1 MPRRVHKPVLLCP
14 RSSRLLGVTAL
25 LITSLFVTLLSE
37 RVTTSQAQQSGAPG
51 ESNPTKLKTTS
62 SSTRSR
68 KKETTP
74 RGRIASAATKPVPA
88 TPARPNLANERTLY
102 VVGYAHLDTEWRWEY
117 PQTIGEYLPKTLR
130 NNFAL
135 FEKYPHYIFNFTGAN
150 RYRLMKEYNPA
161 DFERLKQYVAAG
173 RWYPAGSSMEE
184 GDVNSPNAESVIRQ
198 ILYGNNWF
206 RKEFGMAS
214 AEYMLPDCFG
224 FPASL
229 PSLLAHAGIKG
240 FSTQKLSSAWQPAP
254 HVGGPDSPQQTPVGI
269 PFNVG
274 IWEGPD
280 GKTVIAALNP
290 LSYGSQVT
298 YDISKSPQPPP
309 PADPNLTPQQN
320 QRARAREDWVRR
332 IDINGNLTG
341 VFADYHYV
349 GTGDVGG
356 SPNESS
362 VRLMEAITTKGKAVL
377 PQSGPASGQQT
388 SGQQSPGQQAAQT
401 QPAPLIQ
408 VGDGPI
414 NVVWSKADQMFL
426 DILRCCKTD
435 ALPRYK
441 GDLELINHSAG
452 SLTSQAYQKRWNRK
466 NELLAD
472 AAEKASVAAQWLGSR
487 AYPRERLNNAWTLVM
502 GGQFHDLLPGTST
515 PKAFQFAWND
525 QVLAMNQFASVLTS
539 ATEGVASGLDTRAKG
554 TPIVVYNPLNVQRE
568 DVVEASVNFPNGMP
582 QAVRVFAPDGREV
595 PAQLSNGKVL
605 FAAKVPSVGYAVYDV
620 VGDVVGDVGGTNAP
634 SSSRDLKVTESSLE
648 NARYRIQID
657 KNGDVSS
664 IFDKRTNRELLDAP
678 IRLAV
683 STDNPRQWPAWNM
696 DFEDEQRPPRSFVGG
711 PAKIRIVENGPVR
724 VGVEVTRESEDSKFV
739 QTVSL
744 SAGDGGNRVEF
755 GNVID
760 WKAKEANLKATFPL
774 TATNK
779 MATYNWDVGTIQRPN
794 AAERQFEVASH
805 QWIDLTDQSGSHG
818 VTVLTDCK
826 NGSDK
831 PDDRTLRLTLVRTP
845 GTRGGYVDQGTQDW
859 GRHEFKYGLAGHGGD
874 WRREETDWQAYRLNQ
889 PLIAF
894 ESSKHEGAAGKAFS
908 LMKVSNSRVR
918 ALALK
923 KAEDSDEVI
932 VRLVEIDGKPASNVR
947 VSFGGSI
954 LGAREVDGQERPIGV
969 ATVAKGELVT
979 SFTPYQ
985 IHSFAVKL
993 AAPSTKPANP
1003 HSQAVALNYDLS
1015 VASRDGR
1022 PGDGSFDAFPNNQ
1035 NASQGKALPSE
1046 MLPREIVYAGIRFSL
1061 APTGIA
1067 KPNALVSSG
1076 QTITLPAGKYNRVY
1090 LLAAA
1095 IGDQKATFSV
1105 GDKPVELTIQ
1115 DWSGF
1120 IGQWDDRKWIQKEV
1134 QIPGRTPPPGT
1145 PPDIA
1150 AQMQRTRT
1158 RVDAYAEMSGITP
1171 GFIKRAPVAWF
1182 ASHRHAADG
1191 ANEPY
1196 AYSYL
1201 FAYSIDLPAGVK
1213 TLTLPNNER
1222 IRILA
1227 VTVANEV
1234 SEVRPAQPLYDTL
1247 ER

>member
-1 MPRRVHKPVLLCP
+1 MPNRTHKPVAPSHTSHVFHFAAFLIASLL
-14 RSSRLLGVTAL
+14 L
-25 LITSLFVTLLSE
+25 TSFAG
-37 RVTTSQAQQSGAPG
+37 RVANTQSPQKSAHG
-51 ESNPTKLKTTS
+51 ESNAPKVRTANGPGPSGNAATQV
-62 SSTRSR
+62 RR
-68 KKETTP
+68 VA
-74 RGRIASAATKPVPA
+74 GATKPA
-88 TPARPNLANERTLY
+88 PARPNLANDRTLY

-161 DFERLKQYVAAG
+161 DFARLKQYVASG

-184 GDVNSPNAESVIRQ
+184 GDVNSPNAESIIRQ

-214 AEYMLPDCFG
+214 EEYMLPDCFG

-240 FSTQKLSSAWQPAP
+240 FSTQKLSSGWQPAP
-254 HVGGPDSPQQTPVGI
+254 HVGGPDSPEQTPVGI

-290 LSYGSQVT
+290 LGYGSQVT
-298 YDISKSPQPPP
+298 YDISKSAPPP
-309 PADPNLTPQQN
+309 PPPDPNLTPQQN
-320 QRARAREDWVRR
+320 QQRTRAQEDWVKR
-332 IDINGNLTG
+332 IDVNGKLTG
-341 VFADYHYV
+341 IFADYHYV

-362 VRLMEAITTKGKAVL
+362 VRLMEAITTKGKTVL
-377 PQSGPASGQQT
+377 PQSGPSAN
-388 SGQQSPGQQAAQT
+388 QQASQT
-401 QPAPLIQ
+401 APAPLVQ

-426 DILRCCKTD
+426 DILQCCKTD
-435 ALPRYK
+435 LLPRYK

-472 AAEKASVAAQWLGSR
+472 AAEKASIAAEWLGSR
-487 AYPRERLNNAWTLVM
+487 AYPRDTLNNAWTLVM
-502 GGQFHDLLPGTST
+502 GGQFHDLLPGTAT
-515 PKAFQFAWND
+515 PKAFEFAWND

-539 ATEGVASGLDTRAKG
+539 ATQAVASSLDTRAKG
-554 TPIVVYNPLNVQRE
+554 IPLVVYNPLNVQRE
-568 DVVEASVNFPNGMP
+568 DVVEAAVDFPNGVP
-582 QAVRVFAPDGREV
+582 TAVRVFAPDGREV
-595 PAQLSNGKVL
+595 PAQMSNGKVL

-620 VGDVVGDVGGTNAP
+620 VAGDAP
-634 SSSRDLKVTESSLE
+634 SASSDLKVTESSLE
-648 NARYRIQID
+648 NVRYRIQLD
-657 KNGDVSS
+657 KTGDVSS
-664 IFDKRTNRELLDAP
+664 IFDMRTNRELLNAP
-678 IRLAV
+678 IRLAI

-696 DFEDEQRPPRSFVGG
+696 DFEDEQRPPRAFVGG
-711 PAKIRIVENGPVR
+711 SATIRIVERGPVR
-724 VGVEVTRESEDSKFV
+724 ASIEVTRESEESKFV
-739 QTVSL
+739 QMISL
-744 SAGDGGNRVEF
+744 STGDAGNRVEF
-755 GNVID
+755 GDVID
-760 WKAKEANLKATFPL
+760 WKTKGANLKATFPF
-774 TATNK
+774 TAANK
-779 MATYNWDVGTIQRPN
+779 LATYNWDVGTIQRPN

-859 GRHEFKYGLAGHGGD
+859 GRHEIKYGLVGHGGD
-874 WRREETDWQAYRLNQ
+874 WRREETDWQAYRFNQ

-894 ESSKHEGAAGKAFS
+894 ESSQHDGKLGKEFS
-908 LMKVSNSRVR
+908 LMKVNNSRVR
-918 ALALK
+918 TLAVK
-923 KAEDSDEVI
+923 KAEDSDEMI
-932 VRLVEIDGKPASNVR
+932 VRLVELDGKPAANVR
-947 VSFGGSI
+947 VSFGGSVSS
-954 LGAREVDGQERPIGV
+954 AREVDGQERPIGA
-969 ATVAKGELVT
+969 ATVAKGELIT
-979 SFTPYQ
+979 SFLPYQ

-993 AAPSTKPANP
+993 AAPSARPSVLQTLPVP
-1003 HSQAVALNYDLS
+1003 LNYDLS

-1022 PGDGSFDAFPNNQ
+1022 PGDGSFDWLPNNQ
-1035 NASQGKALPSE
+1035 NASQGKALPAE
-1046 MLPREIVYAGIRFSL
+1046 MLPRDIAYAGIRFTL
-1061 APTGIA
+1061 APAGKA
-1067 KPNALVSSG
+1067 NALVSSG
-1076 QTITLPAGKYNRVY
+1076 QTVTLPAGKFNRVY

-1095 IGDQKATFSV
+1095 IGDQRATFTV
-1105 GDKPVELTIQ
+1105 GDKPVELAIQ
-1115 DWSGF
+1115 DWTGF
-1120 IGQWDDRKWIQKEV
+1120 IGQWDARRWIPKET

-1145 PPDIA
+1145 PPDLA

-1158 RVDAYAEMSGITP
+1158 RVDAYGEMAGITP

-1201 FAYSIDLPAGVK
+1201 FAYTIDLPVGAK

-1234 SEVRPAQPLYDTL
+1234 GEVRPAQPLYDTL